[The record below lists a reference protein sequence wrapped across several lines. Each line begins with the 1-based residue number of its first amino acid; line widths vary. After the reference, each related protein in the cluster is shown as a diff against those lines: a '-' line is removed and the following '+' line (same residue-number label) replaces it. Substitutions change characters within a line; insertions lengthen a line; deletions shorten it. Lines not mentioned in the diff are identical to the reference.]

1 MVLPGIAEL
10 TADVILDSGAQPRLA
25 KLAETSPGPGDSRQ
39 VYPSL
44 ARPADDGEQVEV
56 CLSSHRIG
64 TLSAADSAG
73 FWSFLDKARSQG
85 RRVHVMA
92 LGDQDA
98 SGAWAL
104 RIYLPHP
111 QPGQDRPAPPAGE

>member
-1 MVLPGIAEL
+1 MAREARGNISRSGGQQAGLPC
-10 TADVILDSGAQPRLA
+10 
-25 KLAETSPGPGDSRQ
+25 
-39 VYPSL
+39 PSL
-44 ARPADDGEQVEV
+44 ARPADDGEQAEV

-64 TLSAADSAG
+64 TLSAAGSAG

-92 LGDQDA
+92 LSDQDA

-111 QPGQDRPAPPAGE
+111 QPGQDRARAPGRGMTT